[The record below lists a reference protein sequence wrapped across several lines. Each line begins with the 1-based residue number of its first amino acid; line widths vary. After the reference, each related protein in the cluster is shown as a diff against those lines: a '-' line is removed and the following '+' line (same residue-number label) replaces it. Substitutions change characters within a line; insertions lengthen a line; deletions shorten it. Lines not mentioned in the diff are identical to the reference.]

1 MRRPIQMVAQSSP
14 SEQQSGAEQVK
25 DTLSPEYQRGFVA
38 GASAVVDAGEETFG
52 SCCEECQDVAD
63 EIAALVAQRGFT
75 A

>member
-1 MRRPIQMVAQSSP
+1 MVAQSSP

-38 GASAVVDAGEETFG
+38 GASAVVDAVQETFG
-52 SCCEECQDVAD
+52 SCCKECRDVAD
-63 EIAALVAQRGFT
+63 EITALASQRGFT